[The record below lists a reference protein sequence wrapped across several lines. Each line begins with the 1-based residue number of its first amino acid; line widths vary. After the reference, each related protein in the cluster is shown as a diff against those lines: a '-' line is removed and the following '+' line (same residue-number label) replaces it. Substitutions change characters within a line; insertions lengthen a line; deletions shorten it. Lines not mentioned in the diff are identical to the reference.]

1 MTFAKLVAATSAA
14 VLLGGTAMADMHGA
28 MPATVVEI
36 VVGSKDHD
44 TLEKAVVA
52 AGLADTLSGAGPFTV
67 FAPTDKAFSALP
79 EGALEDALKP
89 ENVETLRKILGCHV
103 VATKAMAADVVAL
116 VQQGGGMADV
126 TTIGNCRLRLS
137 VMDGKVKINDVVT
150 VTAADL
156 AAGNGVVHVIDGVLL
171 PAG

>member
-1 MTFAKLVAATSAA
+1 MTFVKCAAATTAA
-14 VLLGGTAMADMHGA
+14 ILLGGTAMAAMNGS

-44 TLEKAVVA
+44 TLEKAVIA

-79 EGALEDALKP
+79 EETLAEVMKP
-89 ENVETLRKILGCHV
+89 ENVDSLRKILSCHV
-103 VATKAMAADVVAL
+103 VATKAMAAYVVAL
-116 VQQGGGMADV
+116 VEKGGGTADV
-126 TTIGNCRLRLS
+126 TTIGNCRLQLS
-137 VMDGKVKINDVVT
+137 VKDGKVKIDDAIT

-156 AAGNGVVHVIDGVLL
+156 AAGNGVVHVINGVLL
-171 PAG
+171 PAS